1 MKFSKKAFDETFL
14 TSNISPQKHDF
25 NEGIWNRLEQKTRY
39 WATKY
44 NGVYVVTGPVLSDGL
59 STIGQE
65 DVAVP
70 NYFYK
75 IILKENNG
83 IKSIIAFMMPAQDS
97 DAPLNNFV
105 TSVDNIEKITGIDF
119 FPNLEDSL
127 ENELE
132 KNNNYKA
139 WSFN

>member
-1 MKFSKKAFDETFL
+1 
-14 TSNISPQKHDF
+14 
-25 NEGIWNRLEQKTRY
+25 
-39 WATKY
+39 
-44 NGVYVVTGPVLSDGL
+44 
-59 STIGQE
+59 
-65 DVAVP
+65 
-70 NYFYK
+70 
-75 IILKENNG
+75 
-83 IKSIIAFMMPAQDS
+83 MPAQDS
-97 DAPLNNFV
+97 DQPLYNFV

>member
-1 MKFSKKAFDETFL
+1 
-14 TSNISPQKHDF
+14 
-25 NEGIWNRLEQKTRY
+25 
-39 WATKY
+39 
-44 NGVYVVTGPVLSDGL
+44 VVTGPVLSDGL

-75 IILKENNG
+75 IILKEING
-83 IKSIIAFMMPAQDS
+83 TKSIIAFLMPAQDS

>member
-1 MKFSKKAFDETFL
+1 
-14 TSNISPQKHDF
+14 
-25 NEGIWNRLEQKTRY
+25 
-39 WATKY
+39 
-44 NGVYVVTGPVLSDGL
+44 
-59 STIGQE
+59 
-65 DVAVP
+65 
-70 NYFYK
+70 
-75 IILKENNG
+75 
-83 IKSIIAFMMPAQDS
+83 MMPAQDS